1 MANPMLDQGPVPRI
15 AHGAIE
21 YLAGIALIAMPLILE
36 VEAGAAVALAVAL
49 GIVVLLVAATTE
61 DAPGMIDLIPTE
73 IHVVLDFVLSVVLI
87 ATPFVFAFSNEV
99 QPTVFFVGLG
109 ILHLLLTI
117 GTRFRTRQRDRQ
129 ATSSA

>member
-15 AHGAIE
+15 THGAIE
-21 YLAGIALIAMPLILE
+21 YLAGIALIAMPLILD

-61 DAPGMIDLIPTE
+61 EPPGLIELIPIE

-109 ILHLLLTI
+109 IVHLLLTV
-117 GTRFRTRQRDRQ
+117 GTRFRTDQRDRQ